1 MKIHSHV
8 NSFTVFFY
16 SSGNMVQ
23 SKLLLMNI
31 EYFNQCVSS
40 RRSCSVQLLQHYW
53 SGIDLDY
60 CDIEWFALETKRD
73 HSVVFEIAS
82 KYCSAALNM
91 PANLENSAVATGLEK
106 VSFHS
111 NP

>member
-73 HSVVFEIAS
+73 HSVIFEMESNSSVIESCLIEVFFFLKEGGLHRYAS
-82 KYCSAALNM
+82 LS
-91 PANLENSAVATGLEK
+91 P
-106 VSFHS
+106 
-111 NP
+111 